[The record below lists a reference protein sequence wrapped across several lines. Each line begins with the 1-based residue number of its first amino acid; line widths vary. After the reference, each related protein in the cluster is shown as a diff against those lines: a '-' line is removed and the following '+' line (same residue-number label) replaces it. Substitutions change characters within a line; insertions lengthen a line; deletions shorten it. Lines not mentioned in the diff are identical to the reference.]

1 MRLQARLA
9 PEGPDSIAVLYR
21 LDNDRASPVEVL
33 DVLLR
38 IAPSGASEPDPERA
52 YVVPEGA
59 EGAAIGKYLVAEPED
74 RDVEAPEVVLARRL
88 APGAALQGRMRL
100 PLPLRLHHPYAA
112 APPGGPRRLSRLRV
126 LIGFIDTARI
136 LPGRPVFRPH
146 PQHAN
151 LAVPVHGNAMPLQE
165 IVSVTLDLAGGGLP
179 AAW

>member
-1 MRLQARLA
+1 MRLEARLA
-9 PEGPDSIAVLYR
+9 PEGPESIAVLYR
-21 LDNDRASPVEVL
+21 LDNDRASPVEVF

-38 IAPSGASEPDPERA
+38 IAPSGASDPDPDLA

-74 RDVEAPEVVLARRL
+74 QDVEAPEVVLARRL
-88 APGAALQGRMRL
+88 GPGASLQGRMRL
-100 PLPLRLHHPYAA
+100 PLPLRLHHPYATV
-112 APPGGPRRLSRLRV
+112 PPGGPRRLRSLRA

-151 LAVPVHGNAMPLQE
+151 LAVPLHGNAMPLQE
-165 IVSVTLDLAGGGLP
+165 IVSVTLDVGGGALL